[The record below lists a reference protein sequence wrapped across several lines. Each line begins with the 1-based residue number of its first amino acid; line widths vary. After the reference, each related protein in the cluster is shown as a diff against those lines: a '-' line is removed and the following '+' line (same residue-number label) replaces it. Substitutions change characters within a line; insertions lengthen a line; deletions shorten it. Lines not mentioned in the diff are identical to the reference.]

1 MKIWEKERQKA
12 AVRGERG
19 LMTKQ
24 LNVVDHKSNYLKP
37 LFHPCVGERR
47 KRQFLQVGGS
57 HYNGGEPPQRDA
69 LGTRPTD
76 WLGNAHQE
84 RGQKPEVLFTND
96 LGLL

>member
-24 LNVVDHKSNYLKP
+24 LNVVDHKSNYLKL
-37 LFHPCVGERR
+37 LFHPRVGERR

-57 HYNGGEPPQRDA
+57 HYNGG
-69 LGTRPTD
+69 GTPATRC
-76 WLGNAHQE
+76 LGNPPNGLATECAPRE
-84 RGQKPEVLFTND
+84 RAEARNSFHE
-96 LGLL
+96 